1 MAFVVDFLLLKS
13 SIIIA
18 FTMLLQKQ
26 FFIMYIYSFRIF
38 GNHTICPG
46 ANERDTE
53 SNGGMQMSF
62 NMNPLRCC
70 AMPQKPVSIEYI
82 DNFNERQWQPKE
94 LNKKNVCLRN
104 TMATYGI
111 EDLFL
116 GDKCCCFLY

>member
-1 MAFVVDFLLLKS
+1 
-13 SIIIA
+13 
-18 FTMLLQKQ
+18 MLLQKQ

-38 GNHTICPG
+38 GNHTIRPG

-94 LNKKNVCLRN
+94 LNKKKCVLKKYNGHIRN
-104 TMATYGI
+104 RRPV
-111 EDLFL
+111 L
-116 GDKCCCFLY
+116 GR